1 MTTKTAEMARVS
13 AKGGFHLLWGLVVS
27 TLISAV
33 GTIIIAR
40 LLGADNYGLY
50 IVALSAPNLIS
61 TFRDWGINSAMIRY
75 SAQYNSENKLTKI
88 RGIFVSGL
96 LFEIILGLSLSV
108 LSLVLSGFLAT
119 TFNRPSIAPL
129 IQIGSFYVLAG
140 ALMNAATAAYT
151 GMETMHLN
159 SIMLIVHSIAKTA
172 LITTFVLFGLGT
184 LGAVTGFTIATTIGG
199 ITSVLLMFTIY
210 RSLPKPINGKLEIVA
225 TTKML
230 LKYGLPVS
238 IGTILLGFLTQ
249 FYSYILAIY
258 VSNNAIIGNYSVAVN
273 FVVLITF
280 FATPVTTM
288 LFPAFSKLDAQKDKA
303 LFGNIFQYSVKYAS
317 FVVVPVAAMIM
328 VLAQPAIS
336 TIFQD
341 RYVQAPLFLAL
352 LSITYLYTALGNL
365 SVANL
370 INGQGYTKFN
380 LKVSVLT
387 AAIGFPLS
395 FILISS
401 FGVIGLIITSLTV
414 SLPGLFISLRFIKK
428 RFGVSV
434 DWVSSGKI
442 LFSSAFAAIL
452 TYILISELTF
462 SNPIKLAIG
471 IAAFVIILLP
481 TALMTRTVKAGDIN
495 NLREIS
501 NGLGFLHKPFN
512 LLVSFLEKLMKIIQ
526 RPNQNSF
533 EQNQ

>member
-1 MTTKTAEMARVS
+1 MATKTTEMARVS

-40 LLGADNYGLY
+40 LLGAGNYGLY
-50 IVALSAPNLIS
+50 TIALSAPALIS

-75 SAQYNSENKLTKI
+75 SAQYNSQNNTDKI
-88 RGIFVSGL
+88 KGIFVSGL
-96 LFEIILGLSLSV
+96 VFEIILGLLLSV
-108 LSLVLSGFLAT
+108 LTFFLSGFIAA
-119 TFNRPSIAPL
+119 TFNRPTIAPL
-129 IQIGSFYVLAG
+129 LQIISITVLAG

-159 SIMLIVHSIAKTA
+159 SIMLIVHSTAKTILILA
-172 LITTFVLFGLGT
+172 LVLFGFGT
-184 LGAVTGFTIATTIGG
+184 IGAVTGFSIATSIAGL
-199 ITSVLLMFTIY
+199 TSVLLMFTIY
-210 RSLPKPINGKLEIVA
+210 RSLPKSTHTKLEIIA
-225 TTKML
+225 TTKTM

-238 IGTILLGFLTQ
+238 IGAIILGFLVQ
-249 FYSYILAIY
+249 FYSFILAIY
-258 VSNNAIIGNYSVAVN
+258 VSNNAVIGNYSVALN

-317 FVVVPVAAMIM
+317 FIVVPVTAMVM
-328 VLAQPAIS
+328 VLSQPAIR

-341 RYVQAPLFLAL
+341 RYEQAPLFLAL

-365 SVANL
+365 SVGNL
-370 INGQGYTKFN
+370 INGQGHTNFN
-380 LKVSVLT
+380 LKISILT

-395 FILISS
+395 FILISN
-401 FGVIGLIITSLTV
+401 FGVIGLIVTSLTV
-414 SLPGLFISLRFIKK
+414 SLPGLFISLRFIKNK
-428 RFGVSV
+428 FDVSV

-442 LFSSAFAAIL
+442 MLSSALAAIL
-452 TYILISELTF
+452 TYVLISELAF
-462 SNPIKLAIG
+462 SNPIKLSIG
-471 IAAFVIILLP
+471 IFAFVIVLVP
-481 TALMTRTVKAGDIN
+481 AALITRTVNAADIS

-501 NGLGFLHKPFN
+501 NGLGFLRNPLN
-512 LLVSFLEKLMKIIQ
+512 SLISLLEKLMKILQ
-526 RPNQNSF
+526 RQKQN
-533 EQNQ
+533 

>member
-1 MTTKTAEMARVS
+1 MSSKTTEMARVS

-50 IVALSAPNLIS
+50 TVTLAAPNLIS
-61 TFRDWGINSAMIRY
+61 TFRDWGINSAMIKY
-75 SAQYNSENKLTKI
+75 SAQYNSENNTAKI

-96 LFEIILGLSLSV
+96 LFEIILGFLLSV
-108 LSLVLSGFLAT
+108 LSFTLSSFLAT
-119 TFNRPSIAPL
+119 SFNRPAIAPL
-129 IQIGSFYVLAG
+129 IQIASFYVLAG

-151 GMETMHLN
+151 GMESMHLN

-172 LITTFVLFGLGT
+172 LIVTLVLLGLGT
-184 LGAVTGFTIATTIGG
+184 LGAVTGFSIATTIAGL
-199 ITSVLLMFTIY
+199 TSVLLMFTIY
-210 RSLPKPINGKLEIVA
+210 RSLPKPTNGKLEIIA
-225 TTKML
+225 TTKFL

-238 IGTILLGFLTQ
+238 IGGILLGFLAQ

-258 VSNNAIIGNYSVAVN
+258 VSNNALIGNYSVAVN

-317 FVVVPVAAMIM
+317 FVVVPVAAMVM
-328 VLAQPAIS
+328 ALAQPAIS

-341 RYVQAPLFLAL
+341 KYVQAPLFLAL
-352 LSITYLYTALGNL
+352 LSVTYLYTAFGSL
-365 SVANL
+365 SVGNL

-380 LKVSVLT
+380 LKISILT

-395 FILISS
+395 FFLIFT
-401 FGVIGLIITSLTV
+401 FGVIGLIVTSLTV
-414 SLPGLFISLRFIKK
+414 SLPGLLISLRFIKK
-428 RFGVSV
+428 QFGVSV
-434 DWVSSGKI
+434 DWISSWKNSV
-442 LFSSAFAAIL
+442 F
-452 TYILISELTF
+452 ISFGCCFNISFYLWGSF
-462 SNPIKLAIG
+462 YQSNQ
-471 IAAFVIILLP
+471 IIHRYNCFRDNP
-481 TALMTRTVKAGDIN
+481 SCCN
-495 NLREIS
+495 IS
-501 NGLGFLHKPFN
+501 HKDC
-512 LLVSFLEKLMKIIQ
+512 
-526 RPNQNSF
+526 
-533 EQNQ
+533 

>member
-1 MTTKTAEMARVS
+1 MSTKSAEMARVS
-13 AKGGFHLLWGLVVS
+13 VKGGFHLLWGLVVS

-50 IVALSAPNLIS
+50 TVALAAPNLIS

-75 SAQYNSENKLTKI
+75 SAQYNSENNASKI

-96 LFEIILGLSLSV
+96 LFEVILGLSLSI
-108 LSLVLSGFLAT
+108 LSFALSGFLAT
-119 TFNRPSIAPL
+119 TLHRPAIAPL
-129 IQIGSFYVLAG
+129 IQIASFYVLAG

-172 LITTFVLFGLGT
+172 LIVTLVLLGLGT
-184 LGAVTGFTIATTIGG
+184 LGAVTGFAIATTIAGL
-199 ITSVLLMFTIY
+199 TSVILMFTIY
-210 RSLPKPINGKLEIVA
+210 RSLPKPTHAKLEIIA
-225 TTKML
+225 TTKTML
-230 LKYGLPVS
+230 RYGLPVS
-238 IGTILLGFLTQ
+238 IGAILMGFLVQ

-258 VSNNAIIGNYSVAVN
+258 VSNNATIGNYSVAIN

-303 LFGNIFQYSVKYAS
+303 IFGNIFQYSVKYAS
-317 FVVVPVAAMIM
+317 FVVVPVAAMVM

-352 LSITYLYTALGNL
+352 LSVTYLYSALGSL
-365 SVANL
+365 SVGNL
-370 INGQGYTKFN
+370 INGQGYTRFN
-380 LKVSVLT
+380 LKVSLLT
-387 AAIGFPLS
+387 VAIGFPLS
-395 FILISS
+395 FFLISG
-401 FGVIGLIITSLTV
+401 FGVIGLIVTSLTV
-414 SLPGLFISLRFIKK
+414 GLPGLFISLGFIKK

-442 LFSSAFAAIL
+442 LFSSALAAIL
-452 TYILISELTF
+452 TYVLISEVAF
-462 SNPIKLAIG
+462 SNPVKLIIG
-471 IAAFVIILLP
+471 IFAFIVVLLV
-481 TALMTRTVKAGDIN
+481 TALVTRTVNAVDIG

-501 NGLGFLHKPFN
+501 SGLGFLQRPLH
-512 LLVSFLEKLMKIIQ
+512 LVISFIEKLMKILQ
-526 RPNQNSF
+526 RQN
-533 EQNQ
+533 

>member
-13 AKGGFHLLWGLVVS
+13 AKGGLHLLWGLVVS

-50 IVALSAPNLIS
+50 TVALAAPNLIS

-75 SAQYNSENKLTKI
+75 SAQYNSENNTAKI

-96 LFEIILGLSLSV
+96 LFEIILGLLLSV
-108 LSLVLSGFLAT
+108 LSFALSGFLAT
-119 TFNRPSIAPL
+119 TFNRPAIAPL
-129 IQIGSFYVLAG
+129 IQIASFYVLAG

-172 LITTFVLFGLGT
+172 LIVALVLLGLGT
-184 LGAVTGFTIATTIGG
+184 LGAVTGFSIATTIAGL
-199 ITSVLLMFTIY
+199 TSVLLMFTIY
-210 RSLPKPINGKLEIVA
+210 RSLPKPLNSKLEILE
-225 TTKML
+225 TTKTL

-238 IGTILLGFLTQ
+238 ISTILSGFLAQ
-249 FYSYILAIY
+249 FYSWVLAIY

-317 FVVVPVAAMIM
+317 FIVVPVTAMVM

-336 TIFQD
+336 TIFQE

-352 LSITYLYTALGNL
+352 LSITYLYTAFGSLSAGNL
-365 SVANL
+365 
-370 INGQGYTKFN
+370 IIGQGYTKFIS
-380 LKVSVLT
+380 KISILT

-395 FILISS
+395 FFLISS
-401 FGVIGLIITSLTV
+401 FGVLGLIVNSLTV
-414 SLPGLFISLRFIKK
+414 SLPSLIISLRFIKK
-428 RFGVSV
+428 QFEVSV

-442 LFSSAFAAIL
+442 LFSSALAAIL
-452 TYILISELTF
+452 TYVLISELAF
-462 SNPIKLAIG
+462 SNPIKLIIG
-471 IAAFVIILLP
+471 IVAFVIILLAA
-481 TALMTRTVKAGDIN
+481 ALITKTVNAGDVN

-501 NGLGFLHKPFN
+501 NGLGFLRKPLN
-512 LLVSFLEKLMKIIQ
+512 LLINFLEKLMKILQ
-526 RPNQNSF
+526 RQN
-533 EQNQ
+533 